1 MSAPRPGTALDATVD
16 RYLQW
21 KRALGRG
28 YDEVE
33 RVLVSLL
40 QFMHDRAASD
50 LDQNLF
56 DEWSKSFAGLTA
68 NVRRNRQREVRNF
81 CLYRQRTEPGCFVPD
96 ANRFPRPRPYCA
108 PVIFGPEA
116 VRRMLAIAAQQRP
129 TPGSPLLPTIL
140 RLAVVLLYTA
150 GLRRGELLRLTL
162 ADADPTAGV
171 LRIRESKFHKS
182 RFVPLSPD
190 ACRELRAYLQLRLAP
205 PLSTAPDSP
214 LLCNT
219 TRGLRAYTGTG
230 LSRGLKLLIRSAKV
244 QSPDGRWPRVHD
256 FRHSFAVQALLRW
269 YRQGADVQS
278 NLPKLAM
285 YMGHVSIVSTAYYL
299 KWIPDIAAVASDR
312 FEARFGYLISGEDS

>member
-1 MSAPRPGTALDATVD
+1 MNAPRPSTPLGVTVA

-21 KRALGRG
+21 KRSLGRDYSG
-28 YDEVE
+28 VE

-40 QFMHDRAASD
+40 QFVRDRAASD
-50 LDQNLF
+50 LDQALF
-56 DEWSKSFAGLTA
+56 DEWSKSFACLSA

-81 CLYRQRTEPGCFVPD
+81 CLYRQRTEPDCFVPD
-96 ANRFPRPRPYCA
+96 ASRFPRPRPYCA
-108 PVIFGPEA
+108 PVIFGPDA
-116 VRRMLAIAAQQRP
+116 VARMLAIAAQQRP
-129 TPGSPLLPTIL
+129 TPGSPLLPAVL

-190 ACRELRAYLQLRLAP
+190 ACRELRAYLHQRLVP
-205 PLSTAPDSP
+205 TLSAAPDSP

-219 TRGLRAYTGTG
+219 TRGLRPYTGTG
-230 LSRGLKLLIRSAKV
+230 LTRGLQLLLRSAKV
-244 QSPDGRWPRVHD
+244 QSTDGRWPRVHD

-299 KWIPDIAAVASDR
+299 KWMPDIAAAASER
-312 FEARFGYLISGEDS
+312 FEERFGHLISGGDS

>member
-1 MSAPRPGTALDATVD
+1 MNAPRPGTPLDSIVD
-16 RYLQW
+16 CYLQW

-28 YDEVE
+28 YVGVE
-33 RVLVSLL
+33 RVLESLL
-40 QFMHDRAASD
+40 QFMHDRAAAD

-56 DEWSKSFAGLTA
+56 DAWSKSFAELTA

-81 CLYRQRTEPGCFVPD
+81 CLYRQRTEPNCFVPD
-96 ANRFPRPRPYCA
+96 ANRFPRPCPYCA
-108 PVIFGPEA
+108 PVIFGPDA
-116 VRRMLAIAAQQRP
+116 VARMLAIAAQQHA
-129 TPGSPLLPTIL
+129 TPGSPLLPAIL

-190 ACRELRAYLQLRLAP
+190 ACRELRAYLRQRLTP
-205 PLSTAPDSP
+205 PLSAAPDSP
-214 LLCNT
+214 LLCNC

-230 LSRGLKLLIRSAKV
+230 LSRGLQLLIRSANV
-244 QSPDGRWPRVHD
+244 QSTDGRRPRIHD
-256 FRHSFAVQALLRW
+256 FRHSFAVGALLRW

-299 KWIPDIAAVASDR
+299 KWMPDIALAASDR
-312 FEARFGYLISGEDS
+312 FEAHFGHLIRGGTS